1 MECIRNAN
9 PAAYEIF
16 KKWGNLLRNIRK
28 GSLATD
34 GDIQDT
40 GVHVVNTVLP
50 TAAEAK
56 FMLGSRSWSAGNMPQ
71 ESASAD
77 CLLV

>member
-1 MECIRNAN
+1 MHGQPHIRFEEKFCITECISNVNRA
-9 PAAYEIF
+9 PYEIF
-16 KKWGNLLRNIRK
+16 KKWGNFLRNIRK

-50 TAAEAK
+50 AAAEAK
-56 FMLGSRSWSAGNMPQ
+56 FMFGSR
-71 ESASAD
+71 
-77 CLLV
+77 